1 MPWRFL
7 GETFRLGLLTEDL
20 EQLIV
25 DFLSTATFLLRPGG
39 GPPWVGNGGVLG
51 SKFPVV
57 PCVIG
62 DKPVNPI
69 CKGLYSH

>member
-7 GETFRLGLLTEDL
+7 RETFRLGLLTEDL

-39 GPPWVGNGGVLG
+39 GQNRHGLAMVVTSGVLG

-62 DKPVNPI
+62 DKLINPI
-69 CKGLYSH
+69 L